1 MNVEKIMVKKVITVN
16 ADVKVK
22 DAVKLMNEYNIGC
35 LIVENNGKVAGIVT
49 ERDLLK
55 RVIEESK
62 DPEKVNVSEIMSQP
76 LIVGSTSMDIED
88 IVRHM
93 FKYKIK
99 KLPILEDG
107 HLAGLIT
114 LTDIVRVVD
123 VESLIAKI
131 VEEFRKDGW
140 SPPNRMKKVID
151 HYYIT

>member
-1 MNVEKIMVKKVITVN
+1 MNVEKIMVKNVITVN
-16 ADVKVK
+16 ADVKVRE
-22 DAVKLMNEYNIGC
+22 AVKLMNEYNIGC

-55 RVIEESK
+55 RVIEEAK
-62 DPEKVNVSEIMSQP
+62 DPERASVSEIMSQP
-76 LIVGSTSMDIED
+76 LIVGSINMDIED
-88 IVRHM
+88 VVRHM

-107 HLAGLIT
+107 HLVGLIT

-123 VESLIAKI
+123 IESLIAKI

-140 SPPNRMKKVID
+140 SPPNRMKKVIE
-151 HYYIT
+151 HYIS